1 MQKLWTE
8 TIWPA
13 WKRFGQLMGDIV
25 GRVVLTIFYFTIFLP
40 FGLVSRLG
48 RDPLTIQDF
57 KNNVIGWIE
66 RTGEEDSENTQADK
80 LLQRAKRLG

>member
-1 MQKLWTE
+1 MQNLWTK

-25 GRVVLTIFYFTIFLP
+25 GRVVLTIFYFTVFLP
-40 FGLVSRLG
+40 FGLVSRLA

-57 KNNVIGWIE
+57 KNNTIGWID
-66 RTGEEDSENTQADK
+66 RMSEEQAENVQSDK
-80 LLQRAKRLG
+80 LLQRARRLG